1 MSVPSGTCSVSMPI
15 ASDQLHCSTLLCV
28 SAHWN
33 LPGASAHWN
42 LARCQCQSCQRK
54 PVPQKITPNSPLEV
68 AASRIQKTTPDP
80 QTISWFASKADP
92 KTRVYKLLAQRKLSL
107 WRGLRTPRGATKA
120 SHFLQQAHRVPWIV
134 CSSPYSPVAL
144 QQARHR
150 AQGP

>member
-92 KTRVYKLLAQRKLSL
+92 KHVFISCLHRGSFLSGEVYEPPGERQRLLIC
-107 WRGLRTPRGATKA
+107 
-120 SHFLQQAHRVPWIV
+120 LQQAHRVPWIV

-144 QQARHR
+144 QQARLR